1 MLTKVAKKSVKAGK
15 RVNTKHV
22 DSLIK
27 NYKRQRWVQNSKN
40 LGKEDSLSVWYSL
53 DELMS
58 FMQTAKESGSDGI
71 RLYFGVYDKETTEDP
86 SFEGR
91 QTIVLVAT
99 KEKEIEK
106 LYYSIGE
113 VAEIFSVAPSLI
125 RFWESEFELIK
136 PKKNRKGNRQF
147 TKEDIDNVR
156 TIYHLVKEKG
166 FTLQG
171 AKEMLR
177 NDTQAVR
184 DKMEFIDSL
193 KRVRGFLVELRE
205 RLHG

>member
-1 MLTKVAKKSVKAGK
+1 MA
-15 RVNTKHV
+15 
-22 DSLIK
+22 
-27 NYKRQRWVQNSKN
+27 Y
-40 LGKEDSLSVWYSL
+40 
-53 DELMS
+53 
-58 FMQTAKESGSDGI
+58 
-71 RLYFGVYDKETTEDP
+71 
-86 SFEGR
+86 
-91 QTIVLVAT
+91 

-113 VAEIFSVAPSLI
+113 VAELFNVAPSLI
-125 RFWESEFELIK
+125 RFWESEFDLIK

-177 NDTQAVR
+177 NDTEAVK
-184 DKMEFIDSL
+184 DKMDMISSL
-193 KRVRGFLVELRE
+193 KRVRSFLLELRE
-205 RLHG
+205 KLK

>member
-1 MLTKVAKKSVKAGK
+1 MA
-15 RVNTKHV
+15 
-22 DSLIK
+22 
-27 NYKRQRWVQNSKN
+27 Y
-40 LGKEDSLSVWYSL
+40 
-53 DELMS
+53 
-58 FMQTAKESGSDGI
+58 
-71 RLYFGVYDKETTEDP
+71 
-86 SFEGR
+86 
-91 QTIVLVAT
+91 

-113 VAEIFSVAPSLI
+113 VAEIFNVAPSLI
-125 RFWESEFELIK
+125 RFWESEFDLIK

-177 NDTQAVR
+177 NDTQSVR
-184 DKMEFIDSL
+184 DKLEIIQSL
-193 KRVRGFLVELRE
+193 KNVRTFLLELRE
-205 RLHG
+205 KLQ

>member
-1 MLTKVAKKSVKAGK
+1 MA
-15 RVNTKHV
+15 
-22 DSLIK
+22 
-27 NYKRQRWVQNSKN
+27 Y
-40 LGKEDSLSVWYSL
+40 
-53 DELMS
+53 
-58 FMQTAKESGSDGI
+58 
-71 RLYFGVYDKETTEDP
+71 
-86 SFEGR
+86 
-91 QTIVLVAT
+91 

-113 VAEIFSVAPSLI
+113 VAEMFNVAPSLI

-147 TKEDIDNVR
+147 TREDIDNVR

-177 NDTQAVR
+177 NDSQAVR
-184 DKMEFIDSL
+184 DKMEMIESL
-193 KRVRGFLVELRE
+193 KRVKKFLLELRE
-205 RLHG
+205 QLH